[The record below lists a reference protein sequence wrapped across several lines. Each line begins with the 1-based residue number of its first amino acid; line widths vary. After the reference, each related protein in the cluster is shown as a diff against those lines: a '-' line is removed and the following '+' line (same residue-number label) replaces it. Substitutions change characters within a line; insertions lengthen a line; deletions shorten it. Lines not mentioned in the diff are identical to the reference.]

1 MEVPRYSQSLHNI
14 LLPSSLQGEIDTE
27 KMDSAQ
33 TEFDKLN
40 QNMRRELEHFDT
52 VMRGE
57 FGETFD
63 KYHKQYRAALS
74 STSDTQNIYCNV
86 ILLLILL
93 SILFCI
99 IILNISKISFD
110 FRVSHDSIELYEI
123 LQNKAIHI
131 FSIEKCFFQK
141 SP

>member
-1 MEVPRYSQSLHNI
+1 
-14 LLPSSLQGEIDTE
+14 
-27 KMDSAQ
+27 MDSAQ

-74 STSDTQNIYCNV
+74 STSDT
-86 ILLLILL
+86 
-93 SILFCI
+93 
-99 IILNISKISFD
+99 
-110 FRVSHDSIELYEI
+110 
-123 LQNKAIHI
+123 
-131 FSIEKCFFQK
+131 
-141 SP
+141 